1 MSKKFRDSA
10 VSEIIGTIIIMSLG
24 IIGLSIVGAYLNSNI
39 GVQNLP
45 NVDLIPINE
54 SGIIKIYHN
63 GGESLNATQLRITI
77 DSPTNNTHLIND
89 TTIGGNLFR
98 QKVDGFKFGDLLD
111 LKQPGTSVY
120 IFYQRTGIGD
130 KDGFLFK
137 QYTQITKV
145 GE

>member
-1 MSKKFRDSA
+1 MNTKLIDSA

-24 IIGLSIVGAYLNSNI
+24 IIGLAIVGASLNSNI

-77 DSPTNNTHLIND
+77 DSPTNNTHLINNSLINGKNF
-89 TTIGGNLFR
+89 T
-98 QKVDGFKFGDLLD
+98 QKMDGFKFGDKLD
-111 LKQPGTSVY
+111 IRQPGTSVY

-130 KDGFLFK
+130 KDGILFK
-137 QYTQITKV
+137 QYMQITKV